1 MTLGFHALSSPVSQ
15 NVHMFT
21 NPELSEPHRL
31 GFTWRLHCMV
41 MIDQTFGHWP
51 YIHPPASLP
60 SLKVA
65 GGGERGRTKGKGG
78 DKRLDNSSP

>member
-1 MTLGFHALSSPVSQ
+1 MTLGFHALSSPLSQ

-21 NPELSEPHRL
+21 NPELSEPHPL
-31 GFTWRLHCMV
+31 GFTWRLHYMV
-41 MIDQTFGHWP
+41 MIDQTIGHWQ

-65 GGGERGRTKGKGG
+65 GGGEGV
-78 DKRLDNSSP
+78 